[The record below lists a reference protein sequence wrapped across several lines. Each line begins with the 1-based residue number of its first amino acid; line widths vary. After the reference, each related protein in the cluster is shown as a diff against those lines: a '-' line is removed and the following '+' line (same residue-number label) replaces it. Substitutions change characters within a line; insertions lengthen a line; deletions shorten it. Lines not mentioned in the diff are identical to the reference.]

1 MTARITPM
9 VAVRKRALDAEDV
22 FLTAVAEIE
31 RVGVDNVTVAE
42 VCAVLGIS
50 RPTFYG
56 RFGNIDGFIAETW
69 LSLGVDWL
77 NRLSADEY
85 SVRPGDHGLVE
96 ILTAA
101 RRRTEIFEVVLPT
114 VTQWWASACETTN
127 EGALMWLLSNR
138 IGILLT
144 QRTDGLVSAA
154 ARLDALIIPLLK
166 NDSYESPDWRL
177 PDFRLADVVFSD
189 PILRATSEV
198 ISRSGFVGVT
208 MSRVARA
215 TKLSTGSLYPR
226 YANAAGMAQAA
237 FSFAQEDIV
246 RTNDLL
252 WNKRTFSIS
261 EFGHFIAAGLDSNRE
276 VWRRLRVE
284 TFLVAHHTES
294 LEATARDSVRK
305 MVVDISATMAK
316 VGIPT
321 HLLDTIGYM
330 FHTLGVGFAVLNE
343 VGIDPTRIDQGAVAR
358 DAASYIR

>member
-1 MTARITPM
+1 MG
-9 VAVRKRALDAEDV
+9 AVRKKALDADDV
-22 FLTAVAEIE
+22 FRTAVIEVE
-31 RVGVDNVTVAE
+31 RVGVDNVTVAD

-69 LSLGVDWL
+69 LSLGIDWL
-77 NRLSADEY
+77 NRLVSPEY
-85 SVRPGDHGLVE
+85 SVRPGDYGLCE

-101 RRRTEIFEVVLPT
+101 RRRTEVSEVVLPT
-114 VTQWWASACETTN
+114 VTQWWRWVCESAN
-127 EGALMWLLSNR
+127 EGALTWLVSNR
-138 IGILLT
+138 LGILLT

-166 NDSYESPDWRL
+166 NDSYESSDWRL
-177 PDFRLADVVFSD
+177 PDFRLADVVFPD

-226 YANAAGMAQAA
+226 YANAAEMALSAY
-237 FSFAQEDIV
+237 SFAQEDIV

-252 WNKRTFSIS
+252 WNKRTFSVA

-284 TFLVAHHTES
+284 TFLVAHHTDA

-305 MVVDISATMAK
+305 MVADISATMSK
-316 VGIPT
+316 VGIPP

-330 FHTLGVGFAVLNE
+330 FHTLGIGFAILYE
-343 VGIDPTRIDQGAVAR
+343 LGIDPSRIDQGAVAR
-358 DAASYIR
+358 DAASLIR

>member
-1 MTARITPM
+1 M

-22 FLTAVAEIE
+22 FRTAIAEIE

-69 LSLGVDWL
+69 LALGVDWL

-114 VTQWWASACETTN
+114 LTQWWAFACESIN

-154 ARLDALIIPLLK
+154 ARLDALIIPLRI
-166 NDSYESPDWRL
+166 NEPYDSTNWRL
-177 PDFRLADVVFSD
+177 ADFRLADVDFPD
-189 PILRATSEV
+189 PILRAASGV
-198 ISRSGFVGVT
+198 ISRSGFAGVT

-215 TKLSTGSLYPR
+215 TKMSTGALYPR
-226 YANAAGMAQAA
+226 YANAAELAEAA
-237 FSFAQEDIV
+237 YTFAQVEIV
-246 RTNDLL
+246 RSNDQL
-252 WNKRTFSIS
+252 WNRRSFSIA
-261 EFGHFIAAGLDSNRE
+261 EFGQFIGAGLDSNRE
-276 VWRRLRVE
+276 TWRRLRVE
-284 TFLVAHHTES
+284 TFLVAHHKES
-294 LEATARDSVRK
+294 LETAARESLRK
-305 MVVDISATMAK
+305 MVSEISATMSA
-316 VGIPT
+316 VGIPA
-321 HLLDTIGYM
+321 HLLETIGYM
-330 FHTLGVGFAVLNE
+330 FHTLGVGFAVIFE
-343 VGIDPTRIDQGAVAR
+343 FGIDPGRLDQGAVAR
-358 DAASYIR
+358 DVASRIR